1 MGYSRSVVSTVRKLL
16 SLLQNPGHTLIPGRN
31 IQINPV
37 SYTHLT
43 SAASDV
49 YKGQPLINV
58 KYLLTSD
65 FLLSRSVILLDTLII
80 CLNKGYSD

>member
-1 MGYSRSVVSTVRKLL
+1 MGYSRSVVSTVRNLL

-31 IQINPV
+31 IQINL
-37 SYTHLT
+37 LT
-43 SAASDV
+43 PP
-49 YKGQPLINV
+49 PLINV
-58 KYLLTSD
+58 KYLLAND